1 MMPKIRKI
9 DVVSAERREVAT
21 ANLTNSKTTKI
32 RKIVLNSLKSV
43 KTKKKLKTKIQM
55 NSGDQN
61 SKLMRPSWLTS
72 SEIALKQLT

>member
-61 SKLMRPSWLTS
+61 SK
-72 SEIALKQLT
+72 